1 MLIELKN
8 VSHIYD
14 DDLKGTEALK
24 DINLRISD
32 QEFIGLVGHTGS
44 GKSTLVQML
53 NGLIKPSSGS
63 VIIDGV
69 NITGEKTSLLGIR
82 RKIGLVF
89 QYPEHQLFE
98 ETVYGDVA
106 FGPRN
111 LGLSEEKV
119 ELRVKEALELV
130 GLDYEEFK
138 DRSPFNL
145 SGGQQRKVAIAG
157 VLAMKPEVL
166 ILDEP
171 SAGLDPQGRQQL
183 ISLLEYLYN
192 NKGMTIILVSHR
204 MEEIARLS
212 NRVIVMSEGEIV
224 FDAIPE
230 QVFSE
235 VEKIRKLALDLP
247 EITEILWC
255 LKDKGL
261 KVRTDIFSLS
271 KAVRE
276 ITRELRGSD
285 IC

>member
-1 MLIELKN
+1 M
-8 VSHIYD
+8 
-14 DDLKGTEALK
+14 
-24 DINLRISD
+24 
-32 QEFIGLVGHTGS
+32 
-44 GKSTLVQML
+44 

-69 NITGEKTSLLGIR
+69 NITEEKTGLLGIR

-98 ETVYGDVA
+98 ETVFGDVA

-111 LGLSEEKV
+111 LGLSEEEV
-119 ELRVKEALELV
+119 EVRVRESLELV

-192 NKGMTIILVSHR
+192 KKGMTIILVSHR
-204 MEEIARLS
+204 MEEIAHLA
-212 NRVIVMSEGEIV
+212 NRVIVMSEGEII
-224 FDAIPE
+224 FDDSPAK
-230 QVFSE
+230 VFSE
-235 VEKIRKLALDLP
+235 VERIRELGLDLP
-247 EITEILWC
+247 EITEILWR
-255 LKDKGL
+255 LNRKGL
-261 KVRTDIFSLS
+261 KVRTDIFSLAE
-271 KAVRE
+271 AVEE
-276 ITRELRGSD
+276 ISRELRGSE

>member
-14 DDLKGTEALK
+14 DGQVTEALRN
-24 DINLRISD
+24 INLTIRER
-32 QEFIGLVGHTGS
+32 EFIGLVGHTGS
-44 GKSTLVQML
+44 GKSTLVQLL
-53 NGLIKPSSGS
+53 NGLIKPSTGT
-63 VIIDGV
+63 ITIDGL
-69 NITGEKTSLLGIR
+69 NITEGKTSLLGIR

-98 ETVYGDVA
+98 ETIYGDVA

-111 LGLSEEKV
+111 LQLEEEEV
-119 ELRVKEALELV
+119 EIRVREALELV

-183 ISLLEYLYN
+183 INLLEYLYEE
-192 NKGMTIILVSHR
+192 KGMTIILVSHR

-212 NRVIVMSEGEIV
+212 NRVIVMSEGEII
-224 FDAIPE
+224 FDDRPE
-230 QVFSE
+230 KVFSE
-235 VEKIRKLALDLP
+235 VERIRKLGLDLP
-247 EITEILWC
+247 EITEILWR
-255 LKDKGL
+255 LNKKGL
-261 KVRTDIFSLS
+261 QVRTDLFSLTEAVEEIS
-271 KAVRE
+271 K
-276 ITRELRGSD
+276 ELRGAEP
-285 IC
+285 C

>member
-14 DDLKGTEALK
+14 DGQVTEALRN
-24 DINLRISD
+24 INLTIRER
-32 QEFIGLVGHTGS
+32 EFIGLVGHTGS
-44 GKSTLVQML
+44 GKSTLVQLL
-53 NGLIKPSSGS
+53 NGLIKPSTGT
-63 VIIDGV
+63 ITIDGL
-69 NITGEKTSLLGIR
+69 NITEGKTSLLGIR

-98 ETVYGDVA
+98 ETIYGDVA

-111 LGLSEEKV
+111 LQLEEEEV
-119 ELRVKEALELV
+119 EIRVREALELV

-183 ISLLEYLYN
+183 INLLEYLYEE
-192 NKGMTIILVSHR
+192 KGMTIILVSHR

-212 NRVIVMSEGEIV
+212 NRVIVMSEGEII
-224 FDAIPE
+224 FDDRPE
-230 QVFSE
+230 KVFSE
-235 VEKIRKLALDLP
+235 VERIRQLGLDLP
-247 EITEILWC
+247 EITEILWR
-255 LKDKGL
+255 LNKKGL
-261 KVRTDIFSLS
+261 QVRTDLFSLTEAVEEIS
-271 KAVRE
+271 K
-276 ITRELRGSD
+276 ELRGVEP
-285 IC
+285 C

>member
-111 LGLSEEKV
+111 LGLSEEEV

-224 FDAIPE
+224 FDDSPAR
-230 QVFSE
+230 VFSE
-235 VEKIRKLALDLP
+235 VEKIRELGLDLP
-247 EITEILWC
+247 EITEILWR
-255 LKDKGL
+255 LNGKGL
-261 KVRTDIFSLS
+261 RVRTDIFSLAE
-271 KAVRE
+271 AVEE
-276 ITRELRGSD
+276 ISRELRGSSK
-285 IC
+285 C

>member
-8 VSHIYD
+8 ISHIYNED
-14 DDLKGTEALK
+14 QDMEALK
-24 DINLRISD
+24 NINLKIKD
-32 QEFIGLVGHTGS
+32 HEFIGLIGHTGS
-44 GKSTLVQML
+44 GKSTLVQLL
-53 NGLIKPSSGS
+53 NGLIKPSKGT
-63 VIIDGV
+63 VTIDGID
-69 NITGEKTSLLGIR
+69 ITEEKRNLQRIR
-82 RKIGLVF
+82 QKIGLVF

-98 ETVYGDVA
+98 ETVYNDIA

-111 LGLSEEKV
+111 LQLPEEEV
-119 ELRVKEALELV
+119 EVRVKEALELV
-130 GLDYEEFK
+130 GMDYDQFK

-171 SAGLDPQGRQQL
+171 SAGLDPQGREQL
-183 ISLLEYLYN
+183 IKLLEYLYS

-212 NRVIVMSEGEIV
+212 NRVIVMSEGEIKL
-224 FDAIPE
+224 DAIPE